1 VEHEPLTFGRST
13 LRVLIGVTIAA
24 IVGAACGTDNT
35 LPRSTPAAS
44 ASGGPIAPG
53 SIAPGGSGDPLTE
66 LVAAAEQEGGL
77 TTIGLSDDWCNYGE
91 IIKTFEARYA
101 ITVNELHPDA
111 GFADQLAAIKA
122 NKATKGP
129 EAPDVI
135 DVGQAFGVQAKH
147 DKLIAPYKVATWATL
162 PKVAR
167 DPDGFWSGNYYAVL
181 AFETN
186 TTSGAT
192 PPTDWATMLGASY
205 INRVAL
211 AGDPR
216 LSDQAIQTVYAAA
229 LANGGSLAN
238 PAPGLDFFAKL
249 QKAGN
254 LIPLIATPN
263 TIDIGSTPVTVRWTW
278 SSLAHRERANG
289 TPAIDVTVPETGRLG
304 SFDVEA
310 ISAYAPHPNAAR
322 LWMEFLY
329 TDEVQN
335 LWLKGNCIPMRF
347 DDLTNNDSIP
357 PDVLADVPDV
367 AGAVFPSLDQL
378 AAASALITQKWNA
391 VVGVDIR

>member
-1 VEHEPLTFGRST
+1 VEHEPLTIGRST
-13 LRVLIGVTIAA
+13 LRVLAGVA
-24 IVGAACGTDNT
+24 IVAIAGAACGSDATP
-35 LPRSTPAAS
+35 PRSAPAAAAS
-44 ASGGPIAPG
+44 AGPIAPG
-53 SIAPGGSGDPLTE
+53 SIAPGGTGDPLTD

-91 IIKTFEARYA
+91 IIKTFEARYE

-122 NKATKGP
+122 NKTTKGP

-135 DVGQAFGVQAKH
+135 DVGQAFGVQAKR
-147 DKLIAPYKVATWATL
+147 DKLIAPYKVAGWATI

-181 AFETN
+181 TFETN
-186 TTSGAT
+186 TTSGAP
-192 PPTDWATMLGASY
+192 PPTDWATLLGASY
-205 INRVAL
+205 FNRVAL

-229 LANGGSLAN
+229 LASGGSLAN
-238 PAPGLDFFAKL
+238 AAPGLDFFAKL

-278 SSLAHRERANG
+278 SALAHRERANG

-329 TDEVQN
+329 SDEGQN

-347 DDLTNNDSIP
+347 DDLTANDSIP

-367 AGAVFPSLDQL
+367 VGAVFPSLDQL